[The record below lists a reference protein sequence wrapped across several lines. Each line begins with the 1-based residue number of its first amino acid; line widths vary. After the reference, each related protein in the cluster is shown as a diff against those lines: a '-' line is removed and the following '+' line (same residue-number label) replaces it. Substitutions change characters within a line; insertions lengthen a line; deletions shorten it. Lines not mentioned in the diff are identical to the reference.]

1 MKLHLGIQA
10 SLQALHLAGGKPVG
24 YLKKKYKDNRGV
36 IALKSSGQKPLG
48 AHYIVGY
55 ALGKQM

>member
-24 YLKKKYKDNRGV
+24 YLKKKIQG
-36 IALKSSGQKPLG
+36 
-48 AHYIVGY
+48 
-55 ALGKQM
+55 